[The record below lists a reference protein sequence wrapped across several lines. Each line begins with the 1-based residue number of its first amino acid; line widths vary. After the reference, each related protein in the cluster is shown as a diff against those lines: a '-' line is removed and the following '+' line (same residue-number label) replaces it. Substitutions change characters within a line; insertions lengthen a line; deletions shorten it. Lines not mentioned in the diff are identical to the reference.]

1 MRDDAWFSG
10 FADGEGSFQV
20 RRCEGGARYLPR
32 FSIGLRA
39 DDAAVLEV
47 LAREFGGGLTFSAA
61 KDSPLREAG
70 NLGMRPQCRWEVVA
84 KSDLVGL
91 VEYFDRFPLRAKK
104 ARDFLVWREAV
115 RVYCASSGRDPRLP
129 VLHEALRAGR
139 EFAADLVVPD
149 APPDDWQL
157 ALDY

>member
-47 LAREFGGGLTFSAA
+47 LAREFGGGLTFSAG
-61 KDSPLREAG
+61 S
-70 NLGMRPQCRWEVVA
+70 
-84 KSDLVGL
+84 
-91 VEYFDRFPLRAKK
+91 RATSS
-104 ARDFLVWREAV
+104 RGS
-115 RVYCASSGRDPRLP
+115 AS
-129 VLHEALRAGR
+129 RAC
-139 EFAADLVVPD
+139 
-149 APPDDWQL
+149 
-157 ALDY
+157 